1 MSSDDLTH
9 QVRVHAIGDIP
20 RGRWG
25 HAAVASGGAM
35 FLMGGDDL
43 TGAIPLMTY
52 GVRLIASDD
61 LSPTIGRPTDGL

>member
-1 MSSDDLTH
+1 MSSDGFTH
-9 QVRVHAIGDIP
+9 QVRVHASGEAP

-43 TGAIPLMTY
+43 TGAIDCL
-52 GVRLIASDD
+52 
-61 LSPTIGRPTDGL
+61 